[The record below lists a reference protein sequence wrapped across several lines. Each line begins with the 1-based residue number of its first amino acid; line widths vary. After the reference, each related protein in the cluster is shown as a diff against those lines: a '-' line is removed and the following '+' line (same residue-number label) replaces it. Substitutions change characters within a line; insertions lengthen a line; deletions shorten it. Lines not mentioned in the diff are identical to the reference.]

1 MINTI
6 KKSNIVK
13 NIQKTFRHKAFDNFG
28 NKVISAISAFAI
40 INASAYS
47 GHVGAQTQATFEE
60 VVVTARKKEEGLQSV
75 PLSVSALGEETL
87 EEKGVNVFEDYLLQL
102 PGVTAGGSGPGQS
115 TIYIRGLA
123 STTPNLTTSGVGGLA
138 PNVSFYLDEQ
148 PLAYPGRNLDVYAAD
163 VSRIEVLS
171 GPQGTLFGASSQAGV
186 VRLITN
192 KPVIGESASSLE
204 IEGRTMSE
212 GSSGDKFEYMTNI
225 PLSDTS
231 ALRFVAYRD
240 RRGGYIDQVA
250 GSVDVTDSAAW
261 RPAGT
266 VRSNGLAVADSRKG
280 WRSVQAAES
289 QNLDAYLAG
298 VNYATA
304 NAIVEENVNSTQY
317 EGFRASIKAELNDN
331 WDALVS
337 YTNQTI
343 ESDGVFFAD
352 PTLGDL
358 EVQRFSDDDIEDEF
372 DNLSLTLE
380 GSIGDLEV
388 IYAGAYTDR
397 SSDQRI
403 DYTDYLFVGQY
414 IPYYIC
420 DYYVTYANSDPDK
433 IPAPYTGLPY
443 GDCGAPNLYVDSL
456 VDSEVQTHELRIN
469 APVSDNMSLTAGV
482 FLSDL
487 ELTEHNMFTYP
498 GSLVSDIGWGANY
511 ALTDTSVYGYQ
522 AKTDSNGNLKSKQF
536 AAAGW
541 HSGRGPYYAPVMFVN
556 DIKRTDK
563 QKGIFTELSIDMSE
577 TSELTLGARWYDIE
591 VDLEGSA
598 NSAFS
603 TGFGGGDQQRWGTNL
618 SAQYNKPGVVTGNPF
633 IDVYD
638 YPDKAETDGVIG
650 KITYSWNPSEDIMY
664 YVTWSE
670 GFRPGLLNRPGG
682 SSTPDGKYTVPPITD
697 SDEVTNYEFGWKTI
711 LSDGQLKFN
720 GSLFLVDI
728 AGLQTSILDPSIT
741 NLFFSDNAA
750 DAEILGLEGDFQYY
764 PNVDGLIISG
774 AFSLLET
781 EITKTLTASN
791 DVIKG
796 QDLAFAPGMQGNIS
810 VRKEWDI
817 SSGNMAHLLAQFTF
831 SDDSYSD
838 IILPNREQ
846 QDSYSFINVR
856 AGISNDMGLLELYI
870 DNLTDERGEIS
881 NNYVFDVPRVTY
893 IRPTTIGIRL
903 KRNF

>member
-1 MINTI
+1 MINNI
-6 KKSNIVK
+6 KSNLK
-13 NIQKTFRHKAFDNFG
+13 KAFTK
-28 NKVISAISAFAI
+28 KVFQTLSSKIISAISALAI

-47 GHVGAQTQATFEE
+47 GYISAQSQATIEE
-60 VVVTARKKEEGLQSV
+60 VVVTSRKKAEGLQDV
-75 PLSVSALGEETL
+75 PLSVSALTESSL
-87 EEKGVNVFEDYLLQL
+87 EEKGINVFEDYLLQL

-123 STTPNLTTSGVGGLA
+123 STTPNLTTAGVGGLA

-204 IEGRTMSE
+204 IERRTMSE
-212 GSSGDKFEYMTNI
+212 GGVGDKFEYMTNI
-225 PLSDTS
+225 PLSDSS

-250 GSVDVTDSAAW
+250 GSVDVTQSGAF

-266 VRSNGLAVADSRKG
+266 VRSNGLPVAAARNG
-280 WRSVQAAES
+280 WRATDDV
-289 QNLDAYLAG
+289 DAYLAG

-304 NAIVEENVNSTQY
+304 NAIVEDNVNSTQY

-358 EVQRFSDDDIEDEF
+358 EVQRYSDDNIEDEF

-420 DYYVTYANSDPDK
+420 DYYVTYTTY
-433 IPAPYTGLPY
+433 APGNVPT

-456 VDSEVQTHELRIN
+456 VDAEVTTHELRIN

-482 FLSDL
+482 FMSDL

-498 GSLVSDIGWGANY
+498 GSLVSDIGWGPNW
-511 ALTDTSVYGYQ
+511 ALTDTSVTGVPLTGS
-522 AKTDSNGNLKSKQF
+522 ASNAG
-536 AAAGW
+536 AGW
-541 HSGRGPYYAPVMFVN
+541 HSGRGPYEAPVIFIN
-556 DIKRTDK
+556 DVRRTDK
-563 QKGIFTELSIDMSE
+563 QQGIFGELTIDMSE
-577 TSELTLGARWYDIE
+577 TSELTVGARWYDIE

-598 NSAFS
+598 NSSFS
-603 TGFGGGDQQRWGTNL
+603 TGFLPAGATHNDRQRFGTNL
-618 SAQYNKPGVVTGNPF
+618 SLKYNGPGGNSGNPEL
-633 IDVYD
+633 DALN

-682 SSTPDGKYTVPPITD
+682 SSTPDGAYTVPPITE
-697 SDEVTNYEFGWKTI
+697 SDEVTNYEFGWKTV
-711 LSDGQLKFN
+711 LSDGQLRFN

-750 DAEILGLEGDFQYY
+750 DAEITGLEGDFQYY

-774 AFSLLET
+774 AISILNT
-781 EITKTLTASN
+781 EITKTLTTSK
-791 DVIKG
+791 DVLVG
-796 QDLAFAPGMQGNIS
+796 QDLAFAPGMQGNLS
-810 VRKEWDI
+810 VRKEWDM
-817 SSGNMAHLLAQFTF
+817 SSGNMGHVLAQFTF

-838 IILPNREQ
+838 IILPNREG
-846 QDSYSFINVR
+846 QDSYSFINLR